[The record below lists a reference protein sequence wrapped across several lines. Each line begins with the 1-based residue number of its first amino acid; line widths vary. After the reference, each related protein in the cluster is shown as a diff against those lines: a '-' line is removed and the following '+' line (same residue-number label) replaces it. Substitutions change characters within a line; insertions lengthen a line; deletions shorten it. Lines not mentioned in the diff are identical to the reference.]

1 MPKFANA
8 LHDVQ
13 RQTQEQSQ
21 MNPKTPSE
29 SAVTLSDLMGP
40 QDANGLGNVHGGV
53 IMKRVDEAG
62 ALAAMRHAGSPV
74 VTVQIDSM
82 TFRKPIFIGN
92 LVTIYAELTYVGRTS
107 MEVRVEVKAEHPY
120 TGEVRETNT
129 AYLVYVALDEE
140 GHPREVPLLQPENE
154 SQALRM
160 EQAKIR
166 QKFRKE
172 QLEHELEVGRLSEA
186 EKSDRNGA

>member
-1 MPKFANA
+1 MK
-8 LHDVQ
+8 
-13 RQTQEQSQ
+13 
-21 MNPKTPSE
+21 PKTPSE

-62 ALAAMRHAGSPV
+62 ALAAMRHSASPV

-82 TFRKPIFIGN
+82 TFRKPILIGH
-92 LVTIYAELTYVGRTS
+92 LVTIYAEITYVGRTS

-120 TGEVRETNT
+120 TGEVTETNT

-140 GHPREVPLLQPENE
+140 GHPRPVPPLQIENE
-154 SQALRM
+154 AQALRM

-172 QLEHELEVGRLSEA
+172 QLEHEAEIGRLSET
-186 EKSDRNGA
+186 EKSDRDGHHVG

>member
-1 MPKFANA
+1 MPKFGNA

-13 RQTQEQSQ
+13 RKSQEPGLT
-21 MNPKTPSE
+21 NPKNPSE

-62 ALAAMRHAGSPV
+62 ALAAMRHAASPV

-82 TFRKPIFIGN
+82 TFRKPILIGH

-120 TGEVRETNT
+120 TGEITETNT
-129 AYLVYVALDEE
+129 AYLVYVALDDE
-140 GHPREVPLLQPENE
+140 GHPRPVPPLQPENE
-154 SQALRM
+154 TQALRM

-172 QLEHELEVGRLSEA
+172 QLEHEAEVGRLSETG
-186 EKSDRNGA
+186 KPD